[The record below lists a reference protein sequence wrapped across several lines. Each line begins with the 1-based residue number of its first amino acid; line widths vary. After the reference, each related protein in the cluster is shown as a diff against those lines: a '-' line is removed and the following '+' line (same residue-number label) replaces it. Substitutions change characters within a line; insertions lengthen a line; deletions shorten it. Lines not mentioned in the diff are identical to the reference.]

1 MPEWRGGGSVL
12 NHKGCGALS
21 GDMVFLLQADAVVVA
36 ATAGHGVFLRQAQ
49 AGQGLAGVQQFY
61 LGA

>member
-1 MPEWRGGGSVL
+1 ML